1 MDFIVYIHLYFSQ
14 RNEKADTS
22 TKHNIMVTCAYH
34 LHILNFLL
42 YKIKMDTI
50 NLDPSHIET
59 HPYILIYIYIQYCSF
74 LLDSESIEINRK

>member
-1 MDFIVYIHLYFSQ
+1 MDFIVYIDLYFPQ
-14 RNEKADTS
+14 RNEKVPTS

-42 YKIKMDTI
+42 YQINMDTI
-50 NLDPSHIET
+50 NLGPPHIEA

-74 LLDSESIEINRK
+74 LLDSESIEINSK